1 MQGLKIGDSSNA
13 VAHFEMCRKL
23 LTARLAQ
30 HGVLKDAALVKLYR
44 VVAEC
49 IMYNLAAL
57 SPFHV
62 GIAHVVTDWGTSFDC
77 LFPGGDHALSPFLG
91 GFHDVYRLMLR
102 MNIYLR
108 QIPTNTAPRQV
119 SITQA
124 DQALDALWWELHA
137 LESKVPASYRRVE
150 GARGTRLYKAKH
162 RISVLALR
170 VHLVKISRPAISCSD
185 MLIQPYLQRA
195 IETLKQQD
203 IREPGNPALRWPLT
217 ILACAAY
224 SEEDFAFIVERMR
237 ELEVIL
243 DPSNRGKLQS
253 ACAILQRYRHGYLT
267 APLHTDRG
275 SWTPMDQLDFLLEP
289 QFLDEPGSRVAQPE
303 DLARTV
309 ELVAEAARL

>member
-30 HGVLKDAALVKLYR
+30 PRVLNDAALVKLYR

-62 GIAHVVTDWGTSFDC
+62 EIAEVVTDWGTSFDC

-102 MNIYLR
+102 INIYLR
-108 QIPTNTAPRQV
+108 QTPPTTPTM
-119 SITQA
+119 SETQA
-124 DQALDALWWELHA
+124 RQTLDALWWELHA
-137 LESKVPASYRRVE
+137 LEIKVPASYRRVE
-150 GARGTRLYKAKH
+150 GAEGTRLYKAKH
-162 RISVLALR
+162 KISVLALR
-170 VHLVKISRPAISCSD
+170 VHLVKISRPAISPSD
-185 MLIQPYLQRA
+185 MLIRPYLQKA
-195 IETLKQQD
+195 IETLEQQD

-217 ILACAAY
+217 ILASSADI
-224 SEEDFAFIVERMR
+224 EKDFVFLGGRMR
-237 ELEVIL
+237 EMEEIL

-253 ACAILQRYRHGYLT
+253 AYAILQKYRREDLT
-267 APLHTDRG
+267 APLQTRRG
-275 SWTPMDQLDFLLEP
+275 RWIPMNQLDFLLET
-289 QFLDEPGSRVAQPE
+289 QLLDQPGSCDRQQEDLLRIDQLVIEAAQP
-303 DLARTV
+303 
-309 ELVAEAARL
+309 